1 MYISTII
8 SVGLA
13 INNYMKELIKT
24 YDYFINEETFHWQSK
39 KSTTQNTR
47 EAQDLIHH
55 KERGKQIHLFVRKAN
70 KMYLG
75 NKIITTPFTY
85 CGKVKEIININ
96 GNKPIQVE
104 FTLEKKLPK
113 NLKEEFMRI

>member
-1 MYISTII
+1 
-8 SVGLA
+8 
-13 INNYMKELIKT
+13 
-24 YDYFINEETFHWQSK
+24 
-39 KSTTQNTR
+39 
-47 EAQDLIHH
+47 
-55 KERGKQIHLFVRKAN
+55 
-70 KMYLG
+70 MYLG

-85 CGKVKEIININ
+85 CGKVKEIINVN